1 MTLERSDLYQGT
13 LTLNF
18 VNATNIEAGKPY
30 IIKWNTQSTDYVENP
45 EFTDVTIS
53 NSHNPVETDFANFVG
68 VFSPT
73 DIYTEEKTYLYL
85 GADNT
90 LYRPS
95 ADVTLNSCRA
105 YFRLTE
111 RAAAV
116 RAFNLSFG
124 EEETTGIVSTTDY
137 TNFTDSDDV
146 WYDLSGRRL
155 SGKPTVKGVYIHGG
169 KKRLV
174 K

>member
-1 MTLERSDLYQGT
+1 MTLLAD
-13 LTLNF
+13 
-18 VNATNIEAGKPY
+18 
-30 IIKWNTQSTDYVENP
+30 D
-45 EFTDVTIS
+45 
-53 NSHNPVETDFANFVG
+53 
-68 VFSPT
+68 
-73 DIYTEEKTYLYL
+73 KTVLYL

-111 RAAAV
+111 SAAAV